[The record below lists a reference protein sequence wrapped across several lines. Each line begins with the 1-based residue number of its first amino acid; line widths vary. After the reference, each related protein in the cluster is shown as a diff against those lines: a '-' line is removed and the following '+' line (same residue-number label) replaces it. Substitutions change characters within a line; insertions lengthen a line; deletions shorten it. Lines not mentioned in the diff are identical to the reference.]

1 MRTNFILKQIIDIL
15 FYILG
20 LSALGSIIITLIS
33 VFTFN
38 FETIAYISYPFQ
50 KENNWIIP
58 ITILNILT
66 PIFFFLGIGYL
77 REVAKCFL
85 NKKWYKENIAKQFR
99 ISGRY
104 LTITS
109 ILGLASSLIYTFTTK
124 EHCKTGDL
132 SLRHGN
138 LIIFMLITG
147 LCFIMISRVLKET
160 IDAKQENDL
169 TI

>member
-1 MRTNFILKQIIDIL
+1 MLK
-15 FYILG
+15 
-20 LSALGSIIITLIS
+20 
-33 VFTFN
+33 
-38 FETIAYISYPFQ
+38 
-50 KENNWIIP
+50 
-58 ITILNILT
+58 
-66 PIFFFLGIGYL
+66 
-77 REVAKCFL
+77 
-85 NKKWYKENIAKQFR
+85 KKWYKEYIAKQFR

-124 EHCKTGDL
+124 EHCNTGDL

-147 LCFIMISRVLKET
+147 LCFIMISRILKET